1 MDAILPYGTGKTL
14 IELKIGDKPEQAA
27 RQLCVYEAQ
36 RLKLQSLEKREQYRS
51 RDTFCVYA
59 FPGFAQDLTYIRI
72 RRIHFEFL
80 EDHPSIAHIFCPIRF
95 RVLAGDEID
104 FQNLWQ
110 LNCVWKK
117 SFETLLLSF
126 LFEIAF

>member
-1 MDAILPYGTGKTL
+1 MIVTSPLILHT
-14 IELKIGDKPEQAA
+14 

-36 RLKLQSLEKREQYRS
+36 RLKLQSPEKREQYRV

-59 FPGFAQDLTYIRI
+59 FPGFAQDLGYIRI
-72 RRIHFEFL
+72 RRIQFEFL
-80 EDHPSIAHIFCPIRF
+80 EDHPPIAHIFHPIRF

-110 LNCVWKK
+110 LNCV
-117 SFETLLLSF
+117 FESAVGLWGDRADMEEEL
-126 LFEIAF
+126 